1 MAITVTTSFSE
12 SNLSIPN
19 NTSSLTVNIY
29 FSPNNTQTWFQSAT
43 LYCRVNGTT
52 QSKTVSLSKGGSV
65 STSFTFN
72 NIAHN
77 DDGTKSVDWSWS
89 CSTGTSVLG
98 DLYRSGT
105 KTLTTIP
112 RYSDITCASPVDM
125 GTTQS
130 VEITQKSDTFSHILF
145 YKTSLDS
152 DYTKLGRGTA
162 TATYSWTLPNIATQL
177 PNVTFDN
184 YTLLCRTYTNTNYEG
199 EPLESTL
206 NVQANIP
213 SSYVPTITIDNISE
227 GNTNIPS
234 GWPYVAGHSKL
245 NVRTRFTG
253 SANSTVVSRAVKVG
267 NETITSDNATPLVE
281 MSFTQPLMATSN
293 QVYASTV
300 DSRGRTGS
308 ASQNVQAVAYAS
320 PTIAIDVTRCQQDGT
335 IDAMGEYALVRAK
348 WSWTDVNNLNSA
360 SIKINVDGTLATT
373 YQTTTNSQ
381 TTWKQIAILPNIL
394 ATNDYTIQ
402 VVIQDALASSKVSQT
417 VTKATL
423 PFSLFD
429 DGNELGASFG
439 RMATSKGWN
448 FYDDNL
454 EVNNGNIYATKSNG
468 YGVVM
473 ARSNAGNAYLLTETT
488 NAGKRG
494 LYGVASDNTTGGW
507 LIYADQNADV
517 VIPKSLTLGGS
528 SFTITNPT
536 AFKQALDLDD
546 VYSTS
551 EVKTNKVWIDDKPIY
566 RRVFRHTGST
576 ITISANTWTNTNIS
590 NSNMNAIINCF
601 VVSRNGTYSPF
612 WSARDSGSY
621 VRLLSPRYSEI
632 VANDFIVLEY
642 TKTSD

>member
-12 SNLSIPN
+12 SNLSIQN

-105 KTLTTIP
+105 RALTTIP
-112 RYSDITCASPVDM
+112 RYSDITCPSPVDM

-152 DYTKLGRGTA
+152 DYTELGRGTA

-184 YTLLCRTYTNTNYEG
+184 YTLLCRTYTNANYEG

-227 GNTNIPS
+227 GNTNVPS
-234 GWPYVAGHSKL
+234 GWPYVVGHSKL

-281 MSFTQPLMATSN
+281 MSFTQPLTATSN

-348 WSWTDVNNLNSA
+348 WIWTDVNNLNSA

-381 TTWKQIAILPNIL
+381 TTWEQIAILPNIL

-402 VVIQDALASSKVSQT
+402 AVIQDALASSQVSQT

-429 DGNELGASFG
+429 DGNDIGASVG
-439 RMATSKGWN
+439 RMATGEGFRSYLNNYLLSGTQTHLLDALGTSVVETIATEKLFDYVDNATMTQAIETALNGFKKWETLWEGTCKGRETISLDVSSYSKLKVYAVSWGATLIGELDLTKTMPN
-448 FYDDNL
+448 NIFSGYPYCACFTGAQY
-454 EVNNGNIYATKSNG
+454 VNTSKVWEIHTIMVAVNTAKNTIYNGNQGFVYN
-468 YGVVM
+468 
-473 ARSNAGNAYLLTETT
+473 TT
-488 NAGKRG
+488 NELRNNNSQ
-494 LYGVASDNTTGGW
+494 YY
-507 LIYADQNADV
+507 IY
-517 VIPKSLTLGGS
+517 
-528 SFTITNPT
+528 
-536 AFKQALDLDD
+536 
-546 VYSTS
+546 
-551 EVKTNKVWIDDKPIY
+551 KVEGMK
-566 RRVFRHTGST
+566 
-576 ITISANTWTNTNIS
+576 
-590 NSNMNAIINCF
+590 
-601 VVSRNGTYSPF
+601 
-612 WSARDSGSY
+612 
-621 VRLLSPRYSEI
+621 
-632 VANDFIVLEY
+632 
-642 TKTSD
+642 